1 MKKIKLFIFIILT
14 LSITYYLIPTDF
26 EKTPPI
32 VYYNANIITLDNT
45 NNTFNTM
52 YVADG
57 KIIEIGNKDD
67 VLSRIP
73 KHIKKVNL
81 EGKTILPGFIDPH
94 THFALSM
101 FLSDFYDLSG
111 FKHQN
116 NNEVWNYFEKV
127 VHKTPKNEW
136 IICKG
141 IDPALIK
148 DLKVPNI
155 KILDSIAPHNPVV
168 MFSQSLHSYW
178 ANSKAFEK
186 TGITKDTPNP
196 SEHSYYQ
203 KDSLNNL
210 TGLIA
215 EQEAFK
221 PFIELIKKEVLTPTT
236 LTNAST
242 KIMKE
247 YLKNGNTTIVS
258 TGLTIND
265 KKPLLL
271 LQHLSDESP
280 TFLSSLLEKLNF
292 LPERTQMPRHFIY
305 MRNDMPHLI
314 PETKTV
320 KNDFYNIIGVKLWY
334 DGSPYIGSMYLEKP
348 YLENTF
354 TNNTLHIPE
363 GTKGKALI
371 EKQKLKELIKEHHN
385 KGWQLAIHTQGDQA
399 IKDVVNT
406 FYRLKNDLDFSS
418 SRHRLE
424 HCLLLPDTTLN
435 KIKELNITPS
445 FHINHLYYYGD
456 VLDTKILGS
465 ERTQKILPVNT
476 VIKKGIISSLH
487 ADQPMFE
494 SNPFKLI
501 ATAIKRKTKTGK
513 VIGIKEKIDIITAL
527 KALTINAAYQI
538 NMEDKIG
545 SLEKGKYADFIIL
558 DINPLQTPTDKLD
571 KIKCTATYVN
581 GNKVVF

>member
-1 MKKIKLFIFIILT
+1 MKKIKFFIFIILT

-32 VYYNANIITLDNT
+32 VYYNANIITLDSA

-52 YVADG
+52 YVANG

-67 VLSRIP
+67 VFSRVP
-73 KHIKKVNL
+73 KHVEKINL
-81 EGKTILPGFIDPH
+81 DGKTILPGFIDPH

-101 FLSDFYDLSG
+101 FLYDFYDLSG
-111 FKHQN
+111 FKHKN
-116 NNEVWNYFEKV
+116 NNEVWSYFKKV

-141 IDPALIK
+141 IDPALIEN
-148 DLKVPNI
+148 LKVPNI
-155 KILDSIAPHNPVV
+155 KILDSIAPNNPVV

-186 TGITKDTPNP
+186 AGITKDTPNP

-221 PFIELIKKEVLTPTT
+221 PFIELIKKEVLTSTA

-242 KIMKE
+242 KVMKE

-271 LQHLSDESP
+271 LQHLSDKST

-320 KNDFYNIIGVKLWY
+320 NNDFYNTIGVKLWY
-334 DGSPYIGSMYLEKP
+334 DGSPYIGSMYLEEP

-363 GTKGKALI
+363 RTKGKALI

-399 IKDVVNT
+399 IKDVVDT
-406 FYRLKNDLDFSS
+406 FYELKNDLDFSS

-435 KIKELNITPS
+435 KVKELNITPS

-476 VIKKGIISSLH
+476 AIKKGVISSLH

-501 ATAIKRKTKTGK
+501 ATAIKRETKTGK

-558 DINPLQTPTDKLD
+558 DKNPLQVSTDKLD